1 MKKLIIEIVLLF
13 ALAYILVGCG
23 KTSPQPQADEAV
35 SASSSGDPARD
46 RMLRQLQEIE
56 AAKKKPQ
63 QQNQDELA
71 RLHTAQQRYR
81 QTGILPDPT
90 QVKIVK

>member
-1 MKKLIIEIVLLF
+1 MKTLLNHKLFLEIVLLF

-23 KTSPQPQADEAV
+23 KTSPQPKTEEAA
-35 SASSSGDPARD
+35 SASSGDPARD

-63 QQNQDELA
+63 QQNQG
-71 RLHTAQQRYR
+71 AQ
-81 QTGILPDPT
+81 LPDPT
-90 QVKIVK
+90 KVKLTK